1 MCAETEVC
9 VQRVVLWNPAHRT
22 KVSLNIP
29 PQIFGD
35 IVLHTHRA
43 VLHFSPFK
51 KKILH
56 SPLHTLTLYLDNPV
70 KSYSIFSTGETQ
82 SILKLQTTGVANSLI
97 IEVLKSGYTTN
108 NWILTDF
115 VYTVSFSLFLFFL
128 ISLSPSPSVF
138 LQWPLLSSSLCS
150 TVFIL
155 LQPPAS
161 V

>member
-1 MCAETEVC
+1 MCAKTEVC
-9 VQRVVLWNPAHRT
+9 VQRVVLWNPVHRT

-29 PQIFGD
+29 SQIFGD

-51 KKILH
+51 KKY
-56 SPLHTLTLYLDNPV
+56 STLTLYLDNPV
-70 KSYSIFSTGETQ
+70 KSYSIFSTGKTQ
-82 SILKLQTTGVANSLI
+82 SILKLQTTEVANSLI

-115 VYTVSFSLFLFFL
+115 VYTVSFSLFLFFK

-138 LQWPLLSSSLCS
+138 LQWPPLSSSLCS
-150 TVFIL
+150 TVIIL